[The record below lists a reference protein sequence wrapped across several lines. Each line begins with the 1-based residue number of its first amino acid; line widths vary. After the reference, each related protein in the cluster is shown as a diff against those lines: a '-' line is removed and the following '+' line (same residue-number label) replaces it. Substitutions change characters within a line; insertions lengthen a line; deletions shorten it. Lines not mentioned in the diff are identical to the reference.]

1 MDVMNELLLVFRDV
15 FDDEEMTIFPEM
27 TAADYEDWDS
37 LAQIQLIVA
46 VERKF
51 NIKFSTDEVLRLK
64 NVGEFAALME
74 AKIGGK

>member
-1 MDVMNELLLVFRDV
+1 MDMMNELLLIFRDV

-27 TAADYEDWDS
+27 TAADYKDWDS

-51 NIKFSTDEVLRLK
+51 NIKFSTDEVLQLK
-64 NVGEFAALME
+64 NVGRFAALAE
-74 AKIGGK
+74 SKI

>member
-1 MDVMNELLLVFRDV
+1 MDMMNELLLIFRDV

-27 TAADYEDWDS
+27 TAADYKDWDS

-51 NIKFSTDEVLRLK
+51 NIKFSTDEVLQLK
-64 NVGEFAALME
+64 NVGGFAALTE
-74 AKIGGK
+74 SKL